1 MRPGLRTR
9 CQPAGPRRGMAR
21 EARRGCRV
29 GSVRSFGRR
38 GEEVGMLPAV
48 VLGQGGARLTGFAGD
63 GALADLAAADRK
75 AGDSD
80 RKAYAT

>member
-1 MRPGLRTR
+1 
-9 CQPAGPRRGMAR
+9 
-21 EARRGCRV
+21 
-29 GSVRSFGRR
+29 
-38 GEEVGMLPAV
+38 MLPAV